1 MLGLACTQVGDTV
14 VRKGLLRCSQLVK
27 LNLSRTRITDNGE
40 IDFSKALIPAQL
52 SCFRPSVSVSPP
64 AGLKFLKRMHLAHVN
79 LDGTGVSMAGIA
91 DLLTLKNISSIRA
104 SNTRTIPLDDVS
116 DEEWETQ

>member
-1 MLGLACTQVGDTV
+1 MGHAHA
-14 VRKGLLRCSQLVK
+14 S
-27 LNLSRTRITDNGE
+27 S
-40 IDFSKALIPAQL
+40 AQL
-52 SCFRPSVSVSPP
+52 SSARPGLAALGSPSPVSP

-79 LDGTGVSMAGIA
+79 LDGTGVSLAGVT

-104 SNTRTIPLDDVS
+104 SNTRSIPLDDVS

>member
-1 MLGLACTQVGDTV
+1 M
-14 VRKGLLRCSQLVK
+14 VRKGLLRCGQLVK

-40 IDFSKALIPAQL
+40 TDFQTRRCQRSSAALG
-52 SCFRPSVSVSPP
+52 SPSPVSP

-79 LDGTGVSMAGIA
+79 LDGTGVSLAGVT

-104 SNTRTIPLDDVS
+104 SNTRSIPLDEVS